1 MNGDKKWSADD
12 VIVKYG
18 ENELFLLADELVNI
32 FTEIFITI
40 FFVLL
45 HRNMKRV
52 RENVKVIQ
60 KDGRGRSLSVVTRS
74 EYRASAD
81 LGVMEINDT

>member
-1 MNGDKKWSADD
+1 M
-12 VIVKYG
+12 
-18 ENELFLLADELVNI
+18 
-32 FTEIFITI
+32 
-40 FFVLL
+40 LL

-81 LGVMEINDT
+81 LGVMEINDTQHHKSDEISIVVSPRESGNASNFAGNQNQIKIT